1 MADKNIFNVLSETLG
16 VVPEAFQRKVDFDN
30 WKVLQELKA
39 KEAERDYEAKS
50 RHDKFMRDL
59 ANLKF
64 EHQKKLIE
72 SQVKSQEALTG
83 LRQAQTA
90 GLQEGFQEGQQ
101 YTPLSP
107 EGKKAYDLMN
117 IMGLSPE
124 EAFKKAMELTGK
136 PKDKD
141 SPRETVAK
149 IFLRDVLSGGV
160 MGAESPATLDSAA
173 ALMQGQP
180 LPEYLDVGAE
190 RPVKMDMQMFLRGMQ
205 KKLGSGLLPKQQQTT
220 AEPVFET
227 FDQFLQWYNSPA
239 GKKHPKRET
248 AMENAKIK
256 FGIKVGD

>member
-72 SQVKSQEALTG
+72 SQVKSQEALAG

-124 EAFKKAMELTGK
+124 EAFKKAMELTA
-136 PKDKD
+136 KDKG
-141 SPRETVAK
+141 STRETVAK
-149 IFLRDVLSGGV
+149 MFIKGDEP
-160 MGAESPATLDSAA
+160 MGAETPATLDSAM

-180 LPEYLDVGAE
+180 YPEYLDVGAE

-239 GKKHPKRET
+239 GKKHPQRET